1 MAMTPM
7 RREAKLWE
15 RAHLDEVS
23 DALDVLLASGW
34 TWRAL
39 AERLGCSTA
48 QLHRIRHRAT
58 TPSYPLG
65 AEIISLSRSLE
76 KTLCFSLV
84 NCLHRPNV
92 SLE

>member
-1 MAMTPM
+1 MAMTPI
-7 RREAKLWE
+7 RRETRKWE

-23 DALDVLLASGW
+23 DALDMLLASGW

-65 AEIISLSRSLE
+65 AEIISLSRSL
-76 KTLCFSLV
+76 
-84 NCLHRPNV
+84 
-92 SLE
+92 